1 MTAMMKYPAT
11 LAAALLLFSGV
22 AHAQLGGRGDAPIFV
37 ESDTL
42 QGFQADGRAVYEGN
56 VRATQGDS
64 QLTTDKLTAV
74 CSQTAASSAAAAG
87 ACEEIRSLIAENNVL
102 FTAPKL
108 QIKGDRA
115 EYDYPTDT
123 ITITG
128 DVIMTRDKEA
138 VIRGK
143 KVVYQVSAGLASIS
157 SSGDRVQAILTPQ
170 QSDRSAQPA
179 PGQPAPSQP
188 PARPN

>member
-1 MTAMMKYPAT
+1 MTAMTKYPVT
-11 LAAALLLFSGV
+11 LAVALFLFSGA
-22 AHAQLGGRGDAPIFV
+22 AHAQLGTEADAPIFV
-37 ESDTL
+37 ESDTFDF
-42 QGFQADGRAVYEGN
+42 FQTEGRGVYTGN
-56 VRATQGDS
+56 VRATQGES

-74 CSQTAASSAAAAG
+74 CSRTAAAAG
-87 ACEEIRSLIAENNVL
+87 QPASEQPCEEIRQLVAENNVL
-102 FTAPKL
+102 FTAPRL

-128 DVIMTRDKEA
+128 DVIMRRDQEA

-143 KVVYQVSAGLASIS
+143 KVVYQVAAGLANIS
-157 SSGDRVQAILTPQ
+157 AGSDRVQGILTPQ
-170 QSDRSAQPA
+170 RGSNRPAQPA
-179 PGQPAPSQP
+179 PAQP

>member
-1 MTAMMKYPAT
+1 MTKYPLT
-11 LAAALLLFSGV
+11 LAAALFLFSGV
-22 AHAQLGGRGDAPIFV
+22 AHAQLGGQADAPIFV
-37 ESDTL
+37 ESDTFDF
-42 QGFQADGRAVYEGN
+42 FQTEGRGVYTGN
-56 VRATQGDS
+56 VRATQGES

-74 CSQTAASSAAAAG
+74 CSRAAVPSGQTASEQP
-87 ACEEIRSLIAENNVL
+87 CEEIRQLVAENNVL
-102 FTAPKL
+102 FTAPRL
-108 QIKGDRA
+108 QIRGDRA

-128 DVIMTRDKEA
+128 DVIMRRDDEA

-157 SSGDRVQAILTPQ
+157 SSGDRVQAILQPQ
-170 QSDRSAQPA
+170 SRSNSATPA
-179 PGQPAPSQP
+179 PAQP

>member
-1 MTAMMKYPAT
+1 MMNYPMT
-11 LAAALLLFSGV
+11 LAAALLVLSGAS
-22 AHAQLGGRGDAPIFV
+22 AHAQLGGSGSSPVFV
-37 ESDTL
+37 ESDRL
-42 QGFQADGRAVYEGN
+42 DGFQADGRAVYTGN
-56 VRATQGDS
+56 VRATQGES

-74 CSQTAASSAAAAG
+74 CSRVAPAADQAADAAS
-87 ACEEIRSLIAENNVL
+87 CEEIRSLIAENNVL
-102 FTAPKL
+102 FTAPRL

-115 EYDYPTDT
+115 EYDYASDT

-128 DVIMTRDKEA
+128 DVIMRRESEA

-157 SSGDRVQAILTPQ
+157 SSGDRVQAILQPQ
-170 QSDRSAQPA
+170 SRSNAPQPA
-179 PGQPAPSQP
+179 PAQP

>member
-1 MTAMMKYPAT
+1 MTKYSVS
-11 LAAALLLFSGV
+11 LAAALFLFSGA
-22 AHAQLGGRGDAPIFV
+22 AHAQLGGNGDAPIFV

-64 QLTTDKLTAV
+64 RLTTDKLTAV
-74 CSQTAASSAAAAG
+74 CSRTAASSAAGAG
-87 ACEEIRSLIAENNVL
+87 TCEEIRQLIAENNVL

-143 KVVYQVSAGLASIS
+143 KVVYQVGAGLASIS

-170 QSDRSAQPA
+170 QSSRPAQPA
-179 PGQPAPSQP
+179 PA

>member
-1 MTAMMKYPAT
+1 MTAMMKYTVT
-11 LAAALLLFSGV
+11 LAAALFVFSGA
-22 AHAQLGGRGDAPIFV
+22 AHAQLGGSADSPIFV
-37 ESDTL
+37 ESDKL
-42 QGFQADGRAVYEGN
+42 DGYQADGRAIYTGN

-74 CSQTAASSAAAAG
+74 CSRAAAPAGQTTAAQP
-87 ACEEIRSLIAENNVL
+87 CEEIRQLIAESNVL
-102 FTAPKL
+102 FVAPRL
-108 QIKGDRA
+108 QIRGDRA

-128 DVIMTRDKEA
+128 DVIMRREDEA

-143 KVVYQVSAGLASIS
+143 KVVYQVAAGVASIS

-170 QSDRSAQPA
+170 PRSSTTPAQPA
-179 PGQPAPSQP
+179 PP